1 MTTDEELMG
10 TDDIPEPIPAATVV
24 LLRDGDDG
32 PEVLLLR
39 RHRSLSF
46 AGGMWVFPGGRIDAG
61 DHADHDGDNAEL
73 AAARRAAA
81 REAEEEAGLVVPP
94 EGLVCFAHWTPP
106 PVQMKRYATWFFAA
120 PAPAGTVVVDGAE
133 ATEHVWARPAD
144 ALTRR
149 DAGEIE
155 LTPPTFVTLTRL
167 ATYATV
173 AAALTDLDAAEVEY
187 FATRFGTTD
196 GGGVALWAGDAG
208 YDTAVPD
215 TPGPRHRLWMLDGAW
230 RYERH
235 PGD

>member
-1 MTTDEELMG
+1 MTIDEELMG
-10 TDDIPEPIPAATVV
+10 TDGIPQPIPAATVV

-39 RHRSLSF
+39 RHHSLSF

-61 DHADHDGDNAEL
+61 DRADHDGDDAEL

-94 EGLVCFAHWTPP
+94 EGLVGFAHWTPP

-120 PAPAGTVVVDGAE
+120 PAPVGTVVVDGDE
-133 ATEHVWARPAD
+133 ATDHVWTRPAD
-144 ALTRR
+144 ALARR

-167 ATYATV
+167 TAYPTVTDALADLGAT
-173 AAALTDLDAAEVEY
+173 DIEY
-187 FATRFGTTD
+187 FATRFGRTAD
-196 GGGVALWAGDAG
+196 GGVALWEGDAG
-208 YDTAVPD
+208 YDTADPD
-215 TPGPRHRLWMLDGAW
+215 APGARHRLWMLEGAW
-230 RYERH
+230 RYDRALS
-235 PGD
+235 D